1 MKFIIYTSKATENM
15 TSKDISDILLKAR
28 RNNQS
33 MGITGA
39 LFYNDGMFLQ
49 ILEGFDEIIDGLVAT
64 ISEDNRHNDF
74 KILFE
79 GAKDNS
85 DFTDW
90 SMGEIPIDSI
100 ELAPSI
106 LSNINKD
113 KIDLATAQKIIDE
126 AKAICSN

>member
-39 LFYNDGMFLQ
+39 LFYKDGMFLQ